1 MNPLVPRA
9 RCVILISGKERG
21 WCLYPYNMQHCATMV
36 GFKLAAAT
44 IIFCDFTD
52 SSLYIFLFFNY
63 EKLILLTITYFLTFI
78 INNSSLL
85 PGSCLTLLRY
95 CLNIFSRPFR
105 SGLSTD
111 MCISK
116 RPGRNMALN
125 QKIENE
131 LQS

>member
-1 MNPLVPRA
+1 MNDKIPVNPLVPRA
-9 RCVILISGKERG
+9 RCVILISGKERL
-21 WCLYPYNMQHCATMV
+21 WCLYPYEHAT
-36 GFKLAAAT
+36 
-44 IIFCDFTD
+44 
-52 SSLYIFLFFNY
+52 SSYNGRIQTCCCNNFVILP
-63 EKLILLTITYFLTFI
+63 ILLSTSFYFLTMKNKFY
-78 INNSSLL
+78 NNLFFKFYYQLFSSLL

-125 QKIENE
+125 QKN
-131 LQS
+131 

>member
-1 MNPLVPRA
+1 MRQIPVNPLVPRA
-9 RCVILISGKERG
+9 RCVILISGKERR
-21 WCLYPYNMQHCATMV
+21 WCLYPYEHATLCYNGGIQNCRSDNFVILLPFLLPTSYQFLTMINK
-36 GFKLAAAT
+36 F
-44 IIFCDFTD
+44 
-52 SSLYIFLFFNY
+52 YNNLFFKFY
-63 EKLILLTITYFLTFI
+63 YQLF
-78 INNSSLL
+78 SSLL

-125 QKIENE
+125 QKN
-131 LQS
+131 